1 MYPQRMQCLQNLNIY
16 IFRVKMPQAW
26 QAKLTPKELKVF
38 ETLYE
43 DARIEDGLY
52 RAMFRLMMNS
62 KAPGMVIIF
71 YFFWIM
77 KHFLPVFSLYLL
89 NYNFNWNKLK
99 RLTSRDKFKTY
110 DKLVNAAFD
119 IITGY
124 ELHGFYI
131 QMEFLCQ
138 KERILP
144 IPDKTCPVLWIS
156 GAFNR
161 KRSQLHDV

>member
-1 MYPQRMQCLQNLNIY
+1 MYPQRMQHMSSLNIY

-71 YFFWIM
+71 YLF
-77 KHFLPVFSLYLL
+77 
-89 NYNFNWNKLK
+89 
-99 RLTSRDKFKTY
+99 
-110 DKLVNAAFD
+110 
-119 IITGY
+119 
-124 ELHGFYI
+124 
-131 QMEFLCQ
+131 
-138 KERILP
+138 
-144 IPDKTCPVLWIS
+144 
-156 GAFNR
+156 
-161 KRSQLHDV
+161 